1 MAWTIYRH
9 YKGNHYLRLGVAAH
23 SEDLSPQVVYRCL
36 YDNPAARTWVRPQ
49 PMFEGAIEDGRQRFT
64 PVGRLRL
71 VQPEDLRT
79 VLAFGYDAWKHD
91 KTFDQYCAD
100 KDSDR
105 NHLRGTRY
113 LLEDAAGQP
122 VAALNV
128 LRFRESLIGLASVAT
143 SPEQRG
149 KGHASLL
156 LRAVME
162 LQRFVQLDT
171 RFLLF
176 SEVRPSIYE
185 RHGFRVLPSEYQLFP
200 KSRAMAT
207 GDTPLSEN
215 EAAFLKAYFLAAGL
229 FLRRGG

>member
-1 MAWTIYRH
+1 MSWTLYRH

-36 YDNPAARTWVRPQ
+36 YDNPEARTWVRPQ
-49 PMFEGAIEDGRQRFT
+49 PMFDGVIADGRQRFT

-71 VQPEDLRT
+71 VQPEDMRT

-91 KTFDQYCAD
+91 KTFDQYCAG
-100 KDSDR
+100 KDTDR

-128 LRFRESLIGLASVAT
+128 LRFRESLIGFASVAT

-149 KGHASLL
+149 KGYGSLL

-162 LQRFVQLDT
+162 LYRFAQPDL

-176 SEVRPSIYE
+176 SEIKPAIYE
-185 RHGFRVLPSEYQLFP
+185 RLGFRVLPPEHQHFLP
-200 KSRAMAT
+200 TPAMAND
-207 GDTPLSEN
+207 DTPLSAV
-215 EAAFLKAYFLAAGL
+215 EAEFLKVYF
-229 FLRRGG
+229 

>member
-1 MAWTIYRH
+1 MSWNLYRH
-9 YKGNHYLRLGVAAH
+9 YKGNHYLRLGEAAH

-49 PMFEGAIEDGRQRFT
+49 AMFEGAIEDGRPRFT

-71 VQPEDLRT
+71 VQPDDMRT
-79 VLAFGYDAWKHD
+79 VLAFGFDTWKHG
-91 KTFDQYCAD
+91 KTFDQYCSD
-100 KDSDR
+100 KNQDP
-105 NHLRGTRY
+105 HHVRGTRY

-122 VAALNV
+122 VSALNV
-128 LRFRESLIGLASVAT
+128 LRFGESLFGLASVAT
-143 SPEQRG
+143 SPDQRG

-162 LQRFVQLDT
+162 LHRFARLDT

-185 RHGFRVLPSEYQLFP
+185 RHGFRVLPTEHQGFP
-200 KSRAMAT
+200 KSLAMAT
-207 GDTPLSEN
+207 GDTALTAA
-215 EAAFLKAYFLAAGL
+215 EAAFLRVYF
-229 FLRRGG
+229 